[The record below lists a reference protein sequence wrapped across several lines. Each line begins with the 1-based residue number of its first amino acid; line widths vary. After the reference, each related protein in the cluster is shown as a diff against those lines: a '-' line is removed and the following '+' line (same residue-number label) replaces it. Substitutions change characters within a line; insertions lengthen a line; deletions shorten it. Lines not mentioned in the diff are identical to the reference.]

1 MKDIKTK
8 QKVQMI
14 KTKDSKANIKHFI
27 KQQTL
32 HTRNMDNDTRQESIS
47 SNANVQAT
55 NSVKRTAKQTFI
67 ESSYRTTKFI
77 KEKRNEHKIK
87 KQNPLPNR
95 NEIHPQKVSY
105 ISKAKQ
111 TVVNKVNAS
120 KVKQTGEKIVSTPV
134 VQNTTKA
141 VKTTYNVIKK
151 SVSSIGAL
159 FSFGTGMILLLVLV
173 LFIGT
178 FGVLAQDGGSNSE
191 IVSLSEEVIA
201 YEDTIR
207 KYAKENDIE
216 DYVSLIQAIMMQE
229 SGGKGNDPMQ
239 SSESGYNTKY
249 PRIPNGIAEAE
260 YSIEVGVKTI
270 SDCIKK
276 ANVKDPSDTEHIYLA
291 LQGYNYGNG
300 YIEWALSNFG
310 GYSKYNAQLFSDNK
324 KQELH
329 VSGYGDP
336 LYVDHVMRYVGITFR
351 GGTNP
356 NFNNLEAWVTKN
368 PYARIGLYGQCT
380 WFAWGRFYELYGY
393 DPGFTGNGWDCVD
406 ELLAAHR
413 DKFER
418 ADTPKAGAVFSGIG
432 KNHVGIVLKV
442 DGENI
447 TIQDGN
453 YDGKTNTFEE
463 AKTDWRTNTYTLSEL
478 RRRYGGIVFANPK

>member
-1 MKDIKTK
+1 MLFLHTKELIDLKDIKTK
-8 QKVQMI
+8 QKMQMI

-120 KVKQTGEKIVSTPV
+120 KVKQTSEKIISTPV

-249 PRIPNGIAEAE
+249 PRVPNGITEAE
-260 YSIEVGVKTI
+260 YSIEVGVKTF

-300 YIEWALSNFG
+300 YIEWALTNFG

-329 VSGYGDP
+329 VC
-336 LYVDHVMRYVGITFR
+336 
-351 GGTNP
+351 N
-356 NFNNLEAWVTKN
+356 
-368 PYARIGLYGQCT
+368 
-380 WFAWGRFYELYGY
+380 
-393 DPGFTGNGWDCVD
+393 
-406 ELLAAHR
+406 
-413 DKFER
+413 
-418 ADTPKAGAVFSGIG
+418 
-432 KNHVGIVLKV
+432 
-442 DGENI
+442 
-447 TIQDGN
+447 
-453 YDGKTNTFEE
+453 
-463 AKTDWRTNTYTLSEL
+463 
-478 RRRYGGIVFANPK
+478 